1 MQLHLHEIAV
11 DKEIWTRPEW
21 ATFDLMCHSLL
32 AGGLIPGWVH
42 GESGHPASV
51 QGLALGFDH
60 RNLDY
65 VEGNVCKE
73 STWFTPE
80 MVKLAE
86 IVGQGLQSIGTQA
99 SDLGAGKD
107 KPAPFANGMWGWHV
121 AKKWTSYIAKKII
134 VFGPM
139 AAWQNLDGWYW
150 ARTTNGSVRPKKV
163 QGPG

>member
-1 MQLHLHEIAV
+1 
-11 DKEIWTRPEW
+11 
-21 ATFDLMCHSLL
+21 MCNSLL
-32 AGGLIPGWVH
+32 QGALIPGWVH
-42 GESGHPASV
+42 GQPGRPASV

-60 RNLDY
+60 KNLDY

-73 STWFTPE
+73 SAWVTPE

-86 IVGQGLQSIGTQA
+86 IVGQGLQSIGA
-99 SDLGAGKD
+99 RVGDLGAGD
-107 KPAPFANGMWGWHV
+107 GKPAPFANGMWGWHV

-150 ARTTNGSVRPKKV
+150 VRLPSGAVRPKKF